1 LVREPTVPKAVNIK
15 IKESTPTRRTITVT
29 VPAADVAASE
39 TAVLK
44 QFAKEA
50 RLPGFRP
57 GKAPEAMVRSRY
69 AADITK
75 ETRQRI
81 LSEGYDKVRADE
93 RVKVYSLVSANQDDA
108 AEGKDAVLHFEVDVL
123 PEFTTPKWRA
133 IKVDAKIDPVT
144 DADVQTQ
151 VDQIRAQR
159 ATFEKTESAAAKADY
174 VRLSYSGTINGKPLT
189 ETAPEAGLLAL
200 AESTWEEAGAESD
213 LALIPSIA
221 KALVGMKAGDAR
233 TIEHAFPADHT
244 QEALRGKQ
252 ASYAVTV
259 TEVRT
264 RKLPELDDAFI
275 QSVGAKD
282 KADLLDQVRKGLE
295 GQRRQQA
302 EGKRREEALDLLL
315 KGLEFPLPDSAV
327 ERETYDLFMEYA
339 NLRVRGG
346 ATPESLEK
354 DRDQIMADSRKAAST
369 RVRTQIVLAQIA
381 REEKLAVTQE
391 ELGQAVVRAA
401 YATRTAPEKIA
412 KDRDQLILI
421 QRDTLL
427 NKALDLILA
436 GETPAAQLTEKQG

>member
-1 LVREPTVPKAVNIK
+1 
-15 IKESTPTRRTITVT
+15 
-29 VPAADVAASE
+29 
-39 TAVLK
+39 
-44 QFAKEA
+44 
-50 RLPGFRP
+50 
-57 GKAPEAMVRSRY
+57 
-69 AADITK
+69 
-75 ETRQRI
+75 
-81 LSEGYDKVRADE
+81 
-93 RVKVYSLVSANQDDA
+93 
-108 AEGKDAVLHFEVDVL
+108 
-123 PEFTTPKWRA
+123 
-133 IKVDAKIDPVT
+133 
-144 DADVQTQ
+144 
-151 VDQIRAQR
+151 
-159 ATFEKTESAAAKADY
+159 
-174 VRLSYSGTINGKPLT
+174 
-189 ETAPEAGLLAL
+189 
-200 AESTWEEAGAESD
+200 
-213 LALIPSIA
+213 
-221 KALVGMKAGDAR
+221 MKAGDAR
-233 TIEHAFPADHT
+233 TIEHTFPADHT

-354 DRDQIMADSRKAAST
+354 DRDQIMADSRKAAAT

-436 GETPAAQLTEKQG
+436 GETPAAQLAEKQG

>member
-1 LVREPTVPKAVNIK
+1 
-15 IKESTPTRRTITVT
+15 
-29 VPAADVAASE
+29 
-39 TAVLK
+39 
-44 QFAKEA
+44 
-50 RLPGFRP
+50 
-57 GKAPEAMVRSRY
+57 
-69 AADITK
+69 
-75 ETRQRI
+75 
-81 LSEGYDKVRADE
+81 
-93 RVKVYSLVSANQDDA
+93 
-108 AEGKDAVLHFEVDVL
+108 
-123 PEFTTPKWRA
+123 
-133 IKVDAKIDPVT
+133 
-144 DADVQTQ
+144 
-151 VDQIRAQR
+151 
-159 ATFEKTESAAAKADY
+159 
-174 VRLSYSGTINGKPLT
+174 
-189 ETAPEAGLLAL
+189 
-200 AESTWEEAGAESD
+200 
-213 LALIPSIA
+213 
-221 KALVGMKAGDAR
+221 
-233 TIEHAFPADHT
+233 
-244 QEALRGKQ
+244 
-252 ASYAVTV
+252 VTV

-354 DRDQIMADSRKAAST
+354 DRDQIMADSRKAAAT

-436 GETPAAQLTEKQG
+436 GETPAAQLAEKQG

>member
-1 LVREPTVPKAVNIK
+1 
-15 IKESTPTRRTITVT
+15 
-29 VPAADVAASE
+29 
-39 TAVLK
+39 
-44 QFAKEA
+44 
-50 RLPGFRP
+50 
-57 GKAPEAMVRSRY
+57 MVRSRY

-93 RVKVYSLVSANQDDA
+93 RVKVYSLVSANQDDDA
-108 AEGKDAVLHFEVDVL
+108 KGKDAVLHFEVDVL
-123 PEFTTPKWRA
+123 PEFTTPKWRT
-133 IKVDAKIDPVT
+133 IKVEAKMDPVT

-151 VDQIRAQR
+151 IDQIRAQR

-189 ETAPEAGLLAL
+189 ETAPEAGLLGQ

-221 KALVGMKAGDAR
+221 KALVGLKAGDAR
-233 TIEHAFPADHT
+233 TVEHTFPADHT
-244 QEALRGKQ
+244 QETLRGKQ

-282 KADLLDQVRKGLE
+282 KADMLDQVRKGLE
-295 GQRRQQA
+295 GQRRQQS

-315 KGLEFPLPDSAV
+315 KGVEFPLPESAV

-354 DRDQIMADSRKAAST
+354 DRDQIMADSRKAAAT

-381 REEKLAVTQE
+381 REEKLTVTQE

-401 YATRTAPEKIA
+401 YSTRTAPEKIA

-436 GETPAAQLTEKQG
+436 GGTLPAQTAEKQG

>member
-1 LVREPTVPKAVNIK
+1 MNIK

-123 PEFTTPKWRA
+123 PEFATPKWRT
-133 IKVDAKIDPVT
+133 IKVEAKTDPVT

-189 ETAPEAGLLAL
+189 ETAPEAGLLAQ

-221 KALVGMKAGDAR
+221 KA
-233 TIEHAFPADHT
+233 
-244 QEALRGKQ
+244 
-252 ASYAVTV
+252 
-259 TEVRT
+259 
-264 RKLPELDDAFI
+264 
-275 QSVGAKD
+275 
-282 KADLLDQVRKGLE
+282 
-295 GQRRQQA
+295 
-302 EGKRREEALDLLL
+302 
-315 KGLEFPLPDSAV
+315 
-327 ERETYDLFMEYA
+327 
-339 NLRVRGG
+339 
-346 ATPESLEK
+346 
-354 DRDQIMADSRKAAST
+354 
-369 RVRTQIVLAQIA
+369 
-381 REEKLAVTQE
+381 
-391 ELGQAVVRAA
+391 
-401 YATRTAPEKIA
+401 
-412 KDRDQLILI
+412 
-421 QRDTLL
+421 
-427 NKALDLILA
+427 
-436 GETPAAQLTEKQG
+436 